1 VPGALYVVLEQ
12 RMSRPEAQAEG
23 LINEW
28 MVLARHNRR
37 VHDEA
42 ESYFRKWADE
52 SMISSIVLGSTSSL
66 LNVVLG
72 AIHPAHLVIVNLSQ
86 IILGLTGLG
95 ATVIMT
101 LSKQLELDSNAI
113 NHSEYA

>member
-1 VPGALYVVLEQ
+1 MTTGSAPTRLYVVLEQ

-42 ESYFRKWADE
+42 ASYF
-52 SMISSIVLGSTSSL
+52 
-66 LNVVLG
+66 
-72 AIHPAHLVIVNLSQ
+72 
-86 IILGLTGLG
+86 
-95 ATVIMT
+95 
-101 LSKQLELDSNAI
+101 
-113 NHSEYA
+113 